1 VFICLSPLFRL
12 GERANSKEKR
22 HEKEGQEEI
31 EAHVKKC
38 NARKVWLSL
47 PSARKAKRK
56 AAPRQGPLHYSP

>member
-38 NARKVWLSL
+38 NGRKVWLSQ
-47 PSARKAKRK
+47 PSA
-56 AAPRQGPLHYSP
+56 